1 MRARLKLFLVA
12 VVAVLAAAPVSVM
25 AQSRYTVRSITGKP
39 QGIFEYTFV
48 QRPEGSFAS
57 SQFFKGVK
65 NVEKLK
71 AYKPG
76 MRSHIQMAPD
86 MTFEKYTRWEKLEG
100 ASAESKIFRYD
111 KDLKIRASRNKRVK
125 VSVLGPVQPVFV
137 LESDQ
142 PYLTLFLL
150 DPSMDGRQVACMNT
164 RLDHIGVATV
174 KMIGEPPV
182 NPQPTESATSVST
195 PEQTAVD
202 GTPGEVETK
211 AESDSTGTTEPATR
225 ATPDPAVAPVP
236 PPPAPPVTPTPGT
249 TAEPGAVARYA
260 IEGDC
265 GTFHIWVQDG
275 TIIKAQTDAWLY
287 EIIR

>member
-25 AQSRYTVRSITGKP
+25 AQSRYTVRSMTGKP

-48 QRPEGSFAS
+48 QRTEGSFAS

-76 MRSHIQMAPD
+76 LRSHIQMAPD
-86 MTFEKYTRWEKLEG
+86 MTFEKYTRWEKAES
-100 ASAESKIFRYD
+100 ASVESKIFKYD
-111 KDLKIRASRNKRVK
+111 KDLKIRTSRNKRFK

-150 DPSMDGRQVACMNT
+150 DPAMDGRQVACMNT
-164 RLDHIGVATV
+164 TLDHIGVATV
-174 KMIGEPPV
+174 RMITEAPV
-182 NPQPTESATSVST
+182 NPQPSESATGVSMPEQTAADGMPGEAEPKAEPDSTGPTESATRAN
-195 PEQTAVD
+195 PE
-202 GTPGEVETK
+202 
-211 AESDSTGTTEPATR
+211 
-225 ATPDPAVAPVP
+225 PAVAPVP
-236 PPPAPPVTPTPGT
+236 QPPAPPVTPTPRT
-249 TAEPGAVARYA
+249 TAEPGAVSRYA